1 MVLSLGAILGC
12 LVVVGYFIRRCFL
25 SQTFFGK
32 HPSPLRVLARTYLT
46 PKAVVAL
53 LEVPGK
59 TLVIGVT
66 GSTLVTLGEAVMG
79 AAENDGPPIVSH
91 SPSFVTTLEES
102 THDLHDA
109 EPGDETLR
117 QVSERIQ
124 RKVSRLKQL

>member
-1 MVLSLGAILGC
+1 M
-12 LVVVGYFIRRCFL
+12 VGYFIRRCLF
-25 SQTFFGK
+25 SQSFFGK
-32 HPSPLRVLARTYLT
+32 RPAALRVLARTHLT

-66 GSTLVTLGEAVMG
+66 GSTIVTLGEAGMG
-79 AAENDGPPIVSH
+79 AVESDVPPVMSN

-109 EPGDETLR
+109 EQGDETLL

>member
-12 LVVVGYFIRRCFL
+12 LLMVGYFIRRCLF
-25 SQTFFGK
+25 SQSFFGK
-32 HPSPLRVLARTYLT
+32 RPAALRVLARTHLT

-66 GSTLVTLGEAVMG
+66 GSTIVTLGEAGME
-79 AAENDGPPIVSH
+79 AAENDVPPVMSN

-109 EPGDETLR
+109 EQGDETLL